1 MHEKCLDNTLNNI
14 INYKNFK
21 LHLEIKGYAMDTTC
35 TPAYGNLFI
44 ASFEPKFKCP
54 CTRETVTPLL
64 RVIVDRLV
72 KWTGSEEELQKFINE
87 LNKKQKTIKFK
98 FKYSKVKEK

>member
-1 MHEKCLDNTLNNI
+1 MHEKYLDNTLNVVI

-21 LHLEIKGYAMDTTC
+21 LRLEIKGYAINTTC
-35 TPAYGNLFI
+35 TPAYANLFI
-44 ASFEPKFKCP
+44 ASFESKFKFP
-54 CTRETVTPLL
+54 YTKETVTPLL
-64 RVIVDRLV
+64 RFIVDRLV

-98 FKYSKVKEK
+98 FKHSK